1 MITLDIRPDFR
12 AVERQL
18 GILQDGMRD
27 RVIAAAINKTTDK
40 ARAEMTRQITGE
52 FNIKAKD
59 VRAQLKVRRASWKGG
74 MLVAELEAMS
84 SRPGGRSLNLIH
96 FAARQT
102 SKGVTVKVKRGGP
115 RKLIPGAWI
124 GNDGRT
130 VFQRVG
136 KQRLPIKGLQTIDV
150 PQMFNARRLNAAV
163 VRKIQ
168 TDLPIEVGR
177 ALTALA
183 TRAQG

>member
-1 MITLDIRPDFR
+1 MITLDVRPDFR
-12 AVERQL
+12 AIDRQL
-18 GILQDGMRD
+18 GQLQAGIQD

-40 ARAEMTRQITGE
+40 ARAEMTRQITAE

-59 VRAQLKVRRASWKGG
+59 IRAQLKVRRAAAKGA

-84 SRPGGRSLNLIH
+84 KLGGRRSLNVIH

-102 SKGVTVKVKRGGP
+102 AKGVTVKVKRSGG

-130 VFQRVG
+130 VFERKG
-136 KQRLPIKGLQTIDV
+136 KKRLPIKPVQTIDV
-150 PQMFNARRLNAAV
+150 PQMFNTKRLNRAV
-163 VRKIQ
+163 VAKILR
-168 TDLPIEVGR
+168 DLPVEVER
-177 ALTALA
+177 AVQAALA
-183 TRAQG
+183 RGWK

>member
-1 MITLDIRPDFR
+1 MIQIDIRPDLR
-12 AVERQL
+12 AVEREL
-18 GILQDGMRD
+18 SRLQDGLRD
-27 RVIAAAINKTTDK
+27 RVIAAAINKTADK

-59 VRAQLKVRRASWKGG
+59 VRAQLKVRRATAKGA

-84 SRPGGRSLNLIH
+84 KLGGRRSLNLIH

-102 SKGVTVKVKRGGP
+102 AKGVTIKVKRGGA
-115 RKLIPGAWI
+115 RKLIAGAWI

-136 KQRLPIKGLQTIDV
+136 KQRLPIKALQTIDV
-150 PQMFNARRLNAAV
+150 PQMFNTRRLNAAV

-168 TDLPIEVGR
+168 TELPVEIGR
-177 ALTALA
+177 ALVALA
-183 TRAQG
+183 AKSRG